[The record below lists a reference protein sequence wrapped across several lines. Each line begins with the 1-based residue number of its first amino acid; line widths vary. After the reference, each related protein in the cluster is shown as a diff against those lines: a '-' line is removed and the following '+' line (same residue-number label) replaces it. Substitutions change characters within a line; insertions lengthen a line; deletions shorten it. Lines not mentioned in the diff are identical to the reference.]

1 MSDLVFYITSI
12 ASAIGP
18 ITLAAA
24 SAAALYIIGPRS
36 VLRSAKRALDNADPE
51 FESSD
56 ELSAQESVVE
66 LIDPRSKI

>member
-12 ASAIGP
+12 ASALGP

-24 SAAALYIIGPRS
+24 SAAALYIIGPRG
-36 VLRSAKRALDNADPE
+36 VFRSAERALNNADSE

-56 ELSAQESVVE
+56 ELKAQESVAD
-66 LIDPRSKI
+66 LID